1 MKDLKCDTLPCYE
14 CTLHESEYSQKDRI
28 IEMVNL
34 SLTFTIKLKP
44 NTRNKML
51 YYCRYK
57 QAIYNTFYEAETDLW
72 NDFYDGLSK
81 NPDDLNADGAMDLLE
96 RAFGKVGFVYNRSGH
111 EK

>member
-28 IEMVNL
+28 IEMANL

-51 YYCRYK
+51 HYSRYK

-72 NDFYDGLSK
+72 NDFYDGLS
-81 NPDDLNADGAMDLLE
+81 
-96 RAFGKVGFVYNRSGH
+96 NRDSIKLIWKI
-111 EK
+111 EN

>member
-14 CTLHESEYSQKDRI
+14 CTLHESEYTQKDRI

-51 YYCRYK
+51 HYSRYK

-72 NDFYDGLSK
+72 NDFYDGQSH
-81 NPDDLNADGAMDLLE
+81 MDSVKLVWRIE
-96 RAFGKVGFVYNRSGH
+96 N
-111 EK
+111 